1 MNKKSLG
8 NTVLKRNSQKPNA
21 ATLKMLRFVSVE
33 VLFRLCLMALKRN
46 SADLKTQMG
55 INVLNLSPAIVSDRI
70 LKMSTLLEN
79 FYPQKEGCKNEFSHL
94 EKWVGHDLFVKSIMT
109 GSKSVSTKP
118 QFSKDIPRFQWEAF
132 VKAEV
137 ALGHP
142 LPDRDA
148 LFMAPVELENTTK
161 KKSKHSDVDAS
172 KTATSP
178 RFTPT
183 KRKYPD
189 QKDAVAKKDSMQ
201 PVKKKKEESAPS
213 VDAKKNRKP
222 ERLKKSKQVRK
233 TKKKKHKSDSK
244 LKHSG
249 KHSSRHSARH
259 SPRHSP
265 RHYPH
270 KLKSKDQ
277 EVEQY
282 VAKADEHKPKLPLI
296 ESAGV
301 EESKSEKDSKNE
313 EESKPSGDVVPL
325 PSF

>member
-46 SADLKTQMG
+46 SADLKTRMG

-79 FYPQKEGCKNEFSHL
+79 FYPHTQGCKNEFSHL

-142 LPDRDA
+142 LPDRNA

-222 ERLKKSKQVRK
+222 EGLKKSKQVRK

-249 KHSSRHSARH
+249 KHSPRH
-259 SPRHSP
+259 SPRHS
-265 RHYPH
+265 PH

-282 VAKADEHKPKLPLI
+282 VAKADQHKPKLPLI

-301 EESKSEKDSKNE
+301 EESKNEEDSKNE

>member
-1 MNKKSLG
+1 
-8 NTVLKRNSQKPNA
+8 
-21 ATLKMLRFVSVE
+21 
-33 VLFRLCLMALKRN
+33 
-46 SADLKTQMG
+46 
-55 INVLNLSPAIVSDRI
+55 
-70 LKMSTLLEN
+70 
-79 FYPQKEGCKNEFSHL
+79 
-94 EKWVGHDLFVKSIMT
+94 
-109 GSKSVSTKP
+109 
-118 QFSKDIPRFQWEAF
+118 
-132 VKAEV
+132 
-137 ALGHP
+137 
-142 LPDRDA
+142 
-148 LFMAPVELENTTK
+148 MAPVELENTTK

-213 VDAKKNRKP
+213 VDSKKNRKP
-222 ERLKKSKQVRK
+222 EGLKKSKQLRK
-233 TKKKKHKSDSK
+233 TEKTKHKSDRK

-249 KHSSRHSARH
+249 KHF
-259 SPRHSP
+259 PRHS
-265 RHYPH
+265 PH

-282 VAKADEHKPKLPLI
+282 VVKADQHKPKLPLI

-301 EESKSEKDSKNE
+301 EEWKNEEDSKNK

>member
-1 MNKKSLG
+1 
-8 NTVLKRNSQKPNA
+8 
-21 ATLKMLRFVSVE
+21 
-33 VLFRLCLMALKRN
+33 MALKRN

-79 FYPQKEGCKNEFSHL
+79 FYPHTQGCKNEFLHL

-142 LPDRDA
+142 LPDRNA

-213 VDAKKNRKP
+213 VDSKKNRKP
-222 ERLKKSKQVRK
+222 EGLKKSKQVRK
-233 TKKKKHKSDSK
+233 TKKTKHKSDRK

-249 KHSSRHSARH
+249 KHS
-259 SPRHSP
+259 PRHS
-265 RHYPH
+265 PH

-282 VAKADEHKPKLPLI
+282 VAKADQHKPKLPLI

-301 EESKSEKDSKNE
+301 EESKNE
-313 EESKPSGDVVPL
+313 ED
-325 PSF
+325 

>member
-79 FYPQKEGCKNEFSHL
+79 FYPHTQGCKNEFSHL

-178 RFTPT
+178 RVTPT

-213 VDAKKNRKP
+213 VDAKKNRKA
-222 ERLKKSKQVRK
+222 EGRKKSKQVRK

-249 KHSSRHSARH
+249 KHSPWH
-259 SPRHSP
+259 SPRHS
-265 RHYPH
+265 PH

-282 VAKADEHKPKLPLI
+282 VAKADQHNPKLPLI

-301 EESKSEKDSKNE
+301 EESKNEKDSKNE